1 LELFEIIW
9 VIFAAALRVGELRV
23 AIPVAMIT
31 YDFTW
36 FQAAIFGLIGN
47 LIPVLFIPWILHKMG
62 WVLLKLPR
70 PIPFILELKVR
81 SIKTGGKNMISKY
94 GRFGLIPFVA
104 IPLPFTGAWSG
115 ILAAWIFDIHPK
127 KAIPMLTIGVIIS
140 GTIVTTLMYLGIS
153 IKLFSG
159 EFN

>member
-1 LELFEIIW
+1 MELFEIIW
-9 VIFAAALRVGELRV
+9 VILAAAVPVGELRV
-23 AIPVAMIT
+23 AIPLAMIT

-47 LIPVLFIPWILHKMG
+47 LIPVLFIPWFLHKSG

-70 PIPFILELKVR
+70 PIPFILEWRAR
-81 SIKTGGKNMISKY
+81 SLKTGGKNRMSKY
-94 GRFGLIPFVA
+94 GRLGLIPFVA
-104 IPLPFTGAWSG
+104 IPLPFTGAWTG

-140 GTIVTTLMYLGIS
+140 GIIVTTLVYLGIS
-153 IKLFSG
+153 MKLFLG
-159 EFN
+159 DLN

>member
-1 LELFEIIW
+1 MELFEIIW
-9 VIFAAALRVGELRV
+9 VILAAAVPVGELRV

-47 LIPVLFIPWILHKMG
+47 LIPVLFIPWILHKSG
-62 WVLLKLPR
+62 WVLLKLPQ
-70 PIPFILELKVR
+70 PIPFILEWRAR
-81 SIKTGGKNMISKY
+81 SLKTGGKNRMSKY
-94 GRFGLIPFVA
+94 GRLGLIPFVA
-104 IPLPFTGAWSG
+104 IPLPFTGAWTG

-140 GTIVTTLMYLGIS
+140 GIIVTTLVYLGIS
-153 IKLFSG
+153 MKLFLG
-159 EFN
+159 DLN